1 MRAPRQAA
9 AGGACSCGCENFLCI
24 STTPACHPR
33 LPQWLPVVYG
43 AIVSPLRLAYH
54 VVGASGMERLDSVLA
69 ISDWGHNHG
78 AAYVPLAYAAA
89 TAACAASS
97 WALLRARRGASVS

>member
-1 MRAPRQAA
+1 
-9 AGGACSCGCENFLCI
+9 
-24 STTPACHPR
+24 
-33 LPQWLPVVYG
+33 
-43 AIVSPLRLAYH
+43 
-54 VVGASGMERLDSVLA
+54 MERLDSVLA